1 MHPLPYSLPSTP
13 LQIDGRLN
21 FNITAA
27 ASKLYHTA
35 AEEKALSG
43 VLHLLVV
50 QDLHGPISSAE
61 ELQLERSAAAGEE
74 CMRLPPRL
82 GQDHSGHR
90 AVYGSMRAVWGG
102 DRLWG
107 SVAHATCRAGMRE
120 RTGQFQQSN
129 VFLFDYHVDSS
140 GLNHAVF
147 SRRACNPFD
156 SDTWRPRLI
165 QAAIKRL

>member
-61 ELQLERSAAAGEE
+61 ELQLERSACA
-74 CMRLPPRL
+74 CRL
-82 GQDHSGHR
+82 GWVKTTP
-90 AVYGSMRAVWGG
+90 A
-102 DRLWG
+102 
-107 SVAHATCRAGMRE
+107 
-120 RTGQFQQSN
+120 TGQSMGAC
-129 VFLFDYHVDSS
+129 
-140 GLNHAVF
+140 GLCGGGIGCGEVWHMQPVG
-147 SRRACNPFD
+147 
-156 SDTWRPRLI
+156 LV
-165 QAAIKRL
+165 